1 MPFADDLLASPNV
14 KHWENSRLNVIEG
27 DESGVTGVRIKQ
39 RSMEEEESL
48 DAEGVFVYVAGQL
61 PITDFCQASGIEFNV
76 EGNHESG
83 VKVNDEMETN
93 IAGVYAIGDI
103 RWVGL

>member
-1 MPFADDLLASPNV
+1 
-14 KHWENSRLNVIEG
+14 
-27 DESGVTGVRIKQ
+27 
-39 RSMEEEESL
+39 MEEEESL